1 MDSFAGVETKV
12 CWTADSVHFQSVHET
27 MSLSLR
33 CCTKACS
40 CDESTPIHWAWGLG
54 EGPLMSMVQPWG
66 CCTVN
71 QKHAIEVW
79 LCQSHDNAMHSDESL
94 AARCPEISALEVVI
108 CPSWAMEMRAR
119 CPRSPHKRTVVDIHI
134 NSVLWLDCHREGWSC
149 ANVFLF
155 FFQKYFPAN
164 HGTALNAL
172 YVIQFSH
179 VFPVSKSKKYILCN
193 VFHMYFCC
201 ADHFLRFLGAC
212 YLWCQVV
219 ASDFDPQG
227 L

>member
-1 MDSFAGVETKV
+1 MLYK
-12 CWTADSVHFQSVHET
+12 
-27 MSLSLR
+27 SLQLWWVYTDTLILR
-33 CCTKACS
+33 
-40 CDESTPIHWAWGLG
+40 
-54 EGPLMSMVQPWG
+54 PWG
-66 CCTVN
+66 RAFDVYGAALRLLCC
-71 QKHAIEVW
+71 EVI
-79 LCQSHDNAMHSDESL
+79 
-94 AARCPEISALEVVI
+94 CPEISALEVVI

-119 CPRSPHKRTVVDIHI
+119 CPRRPHKRTVVDIHI

-219 ASDFDPQG
+219 ASDFDPHG